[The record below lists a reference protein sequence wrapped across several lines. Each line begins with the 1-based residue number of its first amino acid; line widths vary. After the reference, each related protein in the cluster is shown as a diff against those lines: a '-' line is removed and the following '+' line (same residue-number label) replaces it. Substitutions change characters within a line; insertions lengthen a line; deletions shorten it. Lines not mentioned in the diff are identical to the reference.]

1 MELGKNKRED
11 VGHVLVI
18 DTGGQTTI
26 SGTGKIFDEF
36 KESGT
41 LKNYTGYGQEPKT
54 FFEKGYKRAGVR
66 YMNFD
71 ETYHGMP
78 YDCRCSKNF
87 FFLHPRILNQV
98 TDKNKKINYATYFKE

>member
-78 YDCRCSKNF
+78 YDCRRVRIF
-87 FFLHPRILNQV
+87 FFYIH
-98 TDKNKKINYATYFKE
+98 AF